1 MVLFF
6 HVILEDHMMKELPN
20 VIDGSCGLL
29 WEVTT
34 LLCFGGNRPCGS
46 RDIMLLVVEKQN
58 STCSCLAPPLLLIPK
73 ALALSWSQ
81 LF

>member
-6 HVILEDHMMKELPN
+6 HVISEDHMMKELPN
-20 VIDGSCGLL
+20 VIDGSCGPL

-34 LLCFGGNRPCGS
+34 LLCFGGHRPCGS
-46 RDIMLLVVEKQN
+46 RNIMLLVVEKQN
-58 STCSCLAPPLLLIPK
+58 STFSCLAPLLIPK

-81 LF
+81 LL